1 MIFSLIVADKN
12 NIINMGECRVTY
24 GVSWLQRVA
33 IVGVGLSKFGKSTD
47 MNIKELAFVAV
58 KEALK
63 DAGLTPKDIDF
74 IAVGSFGLWQSEPL
88 PAVAVSEYCGFENAG
103 SIRVEAACAS
113 GSAAIYAA
121 CNTVA
126 SGQAKTAV
134 ALGVERMSESLP
146 EIVIE
151 MLGRSGNFFWEFENF
166 GLTFPG
172 YYALYATEYF
182 SKYGATEEDL
192 AEVAVKNHY
201 YGSINPYA
209 QFQKRVTKEE
219 VLSSKY
225 VAWPLKLLD
234 CSPITDGAAAVV
246 IASEDVAKNLTDSP
260 VWIKGMGVATGTS
273 NLSRRKDF
281 TSLESSVRAAKM
293 AYKEAGIDYEKAA
306 KNLDVALV
314 HDCFTIA
321 EILAYEDLGFSR
333 RGEGYILAKE
343 HQTYIGGLIPVNVD
357 GGLKAK
363 GHPIGATGVAMA
375 VEAVKQ
381 LRRSADHGRQVDV
394 RNGNALS
401 HNVGG
406 TGHYAYVFIY
416 SIT

>member
-1 MIFSLIVADKN
+1 M
-12 NIINMGECRVTY
+12 
-24 GVSWLQRVA
+24 A

-47 MNIKELAFVAV
+47 LSLSELAFIAV

-63 DAGLTPKDIDF
+63 DAGLTARDVDF
-74 IAVGSFGLWQSEPL
+74 LAVGSFGLWQSEPL
-88 PAVAVSEYCGFENAG
+88 PAVVVSQYCGFENAG

-121 CNTVA
+121 CNAVA
-126 SGQAKTAV
+126 AGHARIAV
-134 ALGVERMSESLP
+134 ALGVERMSESLQ
-146 EIVIE
+146 EIVVE

-172 YYALYATEYF
+172 YYALHATEYF
-182 SKYGATEEDL
+182 SKYGASEEDL
-192 AEVAVKNHY
+192 AEIAVKNHY
-201 YGSINPYA
+201 YGSLNPYA

-219 VLSSKY
+219 VLNSRY

-246 IASEDVAKNLTDSP
+246 IASENLAKNLTDTP
-260 VWIKGMGVATGTS
+260 VWIKGVGVATGS
-273 NLSRRKDF
+273 SSLSRRKGF
-281 TSLESSVRAAKM
+281 TSLEASVKAAKM
-293 AYKEAGIDYEKAA
+293 AYKGAGIEYEKAA
-306 KNLDVALV
+306 KNIDVALV

-321 EILAYEDLGFSR
+321 EILAYEDLGFAR
-333 RGEGYILAKE
+333 RGEGFMLAKE

-375 VEAVKQ
+375 VEATKQ
-381 LRRSADHGRQVDV
+381 LQRRADPGRQADIQ
-394 RNGNALS
+394 NGNALT
-401 HNVGG
+401 HNIGG

-416 SIT
+416 STT